1 MYKLKDIFTLNLN
14 SRGGVKLF
22 NKIANR
28 YNLHKEDRKD
38 LMNVKVGSSE
48 SSKGFQWKSAKRF
61 WTIDNEKINESSW
74 DSVRGI
80 IQMIGTYCPIYNSM
94 LLYHNEPYFKLYGY
108 IAQSNLIEYSA
119 NNGYRNRTLYF
130 EEAEINIKIYI
141 MDVGEIIPTME
152 NMLLV
157 FGISKEMLEEV
168 GIKQISEEEYLN
180 LNPSAHVGIELVN
193 K

>member
-28 YNLHKEDRKD
+28 YNLNKEDRKD
-38 LMNVKVGSSE
+38 LMNVEVGSSE

-80 IQMIGTYCPIYNSM
+80 MQMIGTYCPIYNSM

-108 IAQSNLIEYSA
+108 IAQSNLIEYSV

-141 MDVGEIIPTME
+141 MDIGEIIPTME

>member
-38 LMNVKVGSSE
+38 LMNVEVGSSE

-108 IAQSNLIEYSA
+108 IAQSNLIEYSV

-141 MDVGEIIPTME
+141 MDVGEIIPTIE

-193 K
+193 